1 MKVPR
6 AYKTE
11 LDLNNVQMTACAR
24 HAGAAR
30 YAFNWGLAR
39 KKEAFDNGEKTP
51 SAIDLHRELN
61 VLKKTELHWM
71 YEVSKC
77 ATQESLRD

>member
-1 MKVPR
+1 MSIVQR

-11 LDLNNVQMTACAR
+11 LALNNAQITACKK

-30 YAFNWGLAR
+30 RAYNWGLAR
-39 KKEAFDNGEKTP
+39 KQEAYRATGRTP

-61 VLKKTELHWM
+61 ALKQSAIPWM
-71 YEVSKC
+71 YEVSTDL
-77 ATQESLRD
+77 AMRN